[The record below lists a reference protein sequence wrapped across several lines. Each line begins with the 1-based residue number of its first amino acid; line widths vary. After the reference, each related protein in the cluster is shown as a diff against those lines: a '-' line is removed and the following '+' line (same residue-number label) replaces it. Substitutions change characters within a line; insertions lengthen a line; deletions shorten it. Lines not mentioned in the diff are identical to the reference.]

1 MISRANS
8 AMSAGSSGSKAEY
21 QSPLAATWRITS
33 RAASIRSSMA
43 PRLARGPEALR
54 ADRARIHAELERQLD
69 LADVERRR
77 GDRVRALRAVAVRR
91 REPDVVVLARQVLHP
106 HRHLEPE
113 RLHARRLHLHVGDGR
128 DLPLAGRPDLDR
140 RQSFQ

>member
-8 AMSAGSSGSKAEY
+8 AISGGRSGSKAEY

-54 ADRARIHAELERQLD
+54 ADRARIHAELEQ
-69 LADVERRR
+69 ERGR
-77 GDRVRALRAVAVRR
+77 
-91 REPDVVVLARQVLHP
+91 
-106 HRHLEPE
+106 
-113 RLHARRLHLHVGDGR
+113 VGDLVLVDHVVRVAHRVHEPHVELGHR
-128 DLPLAGRPDLDR
+128 PPLVAEHAHERHDPGAAAH
-140 RQSFQ
+140 

>member
-54 ADRARIHAELERQLD
+54 ADRARIHAELEQQL
-69 LADVERRR
+69 AR
-77 GDRVRALRAVAVRR
+77 GLDEAVRAAHE
-91 REPDVVVLARQVLHP
+91 REPRPLGRRAQELGVDVAGVPRPA
-106 HRHLEPE
+106 
-113 RLHARRLHLHVGDGR
+113 VGR
-128 DLPLAGRPDLDR
+128 LAGVGERGRVADLVLVDHVVR
-140 RQSFQ
+140 V